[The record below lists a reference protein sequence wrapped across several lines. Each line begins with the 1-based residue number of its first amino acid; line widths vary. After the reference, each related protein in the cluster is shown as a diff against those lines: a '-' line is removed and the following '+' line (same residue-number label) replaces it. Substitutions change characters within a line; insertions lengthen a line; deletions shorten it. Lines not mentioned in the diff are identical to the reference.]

1 MLIKGAEQ
9 VLVHIESMMDAIK
22 KKKLILDCII
32 NINNNPYKIEV
43 GKHIIFKDV
52 NLFISDV
59 KPVINHRYFKISFDN
74 GEIIHY
80 DTDGK
85 AYVSL
90 DPNSPAYK
98 LRLNRYD
105 INKLI

>member
-1 MLIKGAEQ
+1 MLFEGVNQ
-9 VLVHIESMMDAIK
+9 VMVHIESMINAIK

-43 GKHIIFKDV
+43 GKHIVFKDV

-59 KPVINHRYFKISFDN
+59 KPVINHKYFKISFDN

-80 DTDGK
+80 DINGK
-85 AYVSL
+85 AYLSL
-90 DPNSPAYK
+90 DPSSPAYN
-98 LRLNRYD
+98 LRLSRYD
-105 INKLI
+105 INQLI